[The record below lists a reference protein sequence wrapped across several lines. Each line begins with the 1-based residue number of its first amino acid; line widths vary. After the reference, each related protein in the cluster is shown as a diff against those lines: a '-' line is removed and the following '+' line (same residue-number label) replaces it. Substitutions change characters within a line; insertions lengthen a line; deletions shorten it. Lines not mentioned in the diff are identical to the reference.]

1 MSNNVLNPEKYL
13 KMYYPEKC
21 DEIFYRQL
29 LKWNYIGI
37 DISFGV
43 LKNEFVDFLAGKEN
57 YYSKAVENLQFSLH
71 SNQNII
77 YTCSKFLKE
86 IYLVSSITIENKN
99 RYAFDVIASSFNQI
113 PLKLIPIYEMLI
125 KSEFK
130 LLGDYYDE
138 ALKVFGEIKKLYGIK

>member
-1 MSNNVLNPEKYL
+1 MSTF
-13 KMYYPEKC
+13 C
-21 DEIFYRQL
+21 WRFT
-29 LKWNYIGI
+29 GI